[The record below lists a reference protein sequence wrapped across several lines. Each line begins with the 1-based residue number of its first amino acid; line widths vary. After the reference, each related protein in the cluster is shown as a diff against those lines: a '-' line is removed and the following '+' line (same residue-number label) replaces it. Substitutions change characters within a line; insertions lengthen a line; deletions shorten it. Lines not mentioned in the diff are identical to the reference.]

1 MRRLKAAFKSQPVL
15 VIAFFAALVTVC
27 IIPPDKEYIGYIN
40 RTVLI
45 QLFGLMAAVA
55 GVRSA
60 GVFDAV
66 TEALLKRAGNVRRL
80 GCILMMI
87 CFFSSML
94 VTNDVVLLTFVPM
107 TLLLFTRIPDEKS
120 RILTVVLET
129 AAANLGSM
137 LTPVGNPQNLFLY
150 DRYQLTAGE
159 FLRVLLP
166 FGALSLVLL
175 SALCLLLPRT
185 PCSAGNAEKRQI
197 PRFKTAVY
205 FALFGVCLL
214 GVFRLIP
221 DWSVLIAAAAAALL
235 TGPSLLKKVDYALLA
250 TFVCFFVFVGNV
262 ARIGAVSDLLREL
275 LGGRELILSVLLSQ
289 GISNVPAAVMLS
301 GFTENGKAL
310 LLGVNLGGLGTM
322 IASLASLISFQF
334 YRKSGGAQT
343 ARYCRVFT
351 AVNFGLLA
359 VLLIAA
365 LAGSALIR

>member
-1 MRRLKAAFKSQPVL
+1 MNRAKALFRAQPVL
-15 VIAFFAALVTVC
+15 VIAFFAALLTVFF
-27 IIPPDKEYIGYIN
+27 IPPDREYAGYIN

-45 QLFGLMAAVA
+45 QLFGLMTAVA
-55 GVRSA
+55 GVREA

-80 GCILMMI
+80 GIILMMI

-107 TLLLFTRIPDEKS
+107 TLLLFTQIPDEKS

-166 FGALSLVLL
+166 FGALSLVCLC
-175 SALCLLLPRT
+175 ALCLLLPRT
-185 PCSAGNAEKRQI
+185 PCSAGKAAERHI
-197 PRFKTAVY
+197 PRLKTAV
-205 FALFGVCLL
+205 FLALFGVCLL
-214 GVFRLIP
+214 CVFRLIP
-221 DWSVLIAAAAAALL
+221 DWAVLVAAAAAALP
-235 TGPSLLKKVDYALLA
+235 TGPSVLKKVDYALLA
-250 TFVCFFVFVGNV
+250 TFVCFFVFVGNI
-262 ARIGAVSDLLREL
+262 ARIGAVSDLMRSLI
-275 LGGRELILSVLLSQ
+275 GGRELTVSVLLSQ
-289 GISNVPAAVMLS
+289 GISNVPAAVMLA

-334 YRKSGGAQT
+334 YRKSQGAHT
-343 ARYCRVFT
+343 GRYLRVFS

-359 VLLIAA
+359 VLLLFALLLDGTAA
-365 LAGSALIR
+365 